1 MKKMHRAT
9 QGWKRLGICAALV
22 WSGCAFAQSSN
33 LKIGYVDAETILL
46 QAPQTQSALRTL
58 QDEFAPRQRSL
69 VALQTQLQEKQATY
83 ERDSEV
89 MGQDE
94 RASLERQLRD
104 GARDFQREEQEFQE
118 DLNIR
123 RNELLAVAQRAVS
136 EQIATYATS
145 NGYDLILQN
154 VVYHSDAIN
163 ITSDVL
169 TYLQATPRAGSGAN

>member
-1 MKKMHRAT
+1 MKNMRSAI
-9 QGWKRLGICAALV
+9 QGWKRAGIFVALV
-22 WSGCAFAQSSN
+22 WSGCAFAQSGN

-69 VALQTQLQEKQATY
+69 QALQSDLQAKQSRY

-94 RASLERQLRD
+94 RLSLERELRD

-136 EQIATYATS
+136 EQIATYASS

-154 VVYHSDAIN
+154 VVYHSDAVN
-163 ITSDVL
+163 ITSDL
-169 TYLQATPRAGSGAN
+169 LKFLGATPPAGSGAN